1 MVGIPS
7 RKPAVEGG
15 GISDFDIIVGSDFHR
30 GFSRFFLLRE
40 MVLHCAELGKP
51 ASLLPG
57 GSVVMRSNAMRV
69 EDSSK
74 SKNPSV
80 IDGRGSCDLHR
91 KVADLSMGDLYYIF
105 LETLIKKDIKF
116 IFFLAT
122 RDSRGLELW
131 VHP

>member
-1 MVGIPS
+1 M
-7 RKPAVEGG
+7 EGG

-30 GFSRFFLLRE
+30 GFYRFFLLRE
-40 MVLHCAELGKP
+40 MVHCAELGKP
-51 ASLLPG
+51 VSLLSG

-74 SKNPSV
+74 SEKPS
-80 IDGRGSCDLHR
+80 DGRGSCDLYR

-105 LETLIKKDIKF
+105 LETVIKRIENSFFF
-116 IFFLAT
+116 IGT
-122 RDSRGLELW
+122 RDRGLELR

>member
-1 MVGIPS
+1 MV
-7 RKPAVEGG
+7 
-15 GISDFDIIVGSDFHR
+15 
-30 GFSRFFLLRE
+30 
-40 MVLHCAELGKP
+40 HCAELGKP
-51 ASLLPG
+51 VSLPLG

-74 SKNPSV
+74 SKEPSV

-105 LETLIKKDIKF
+105 LETLIKRIENS
-116 IFFLAT
+116 FFLFCT
-122 RDSRGLELW
+122 RDGGLELR

>member
-15 GISDFDIIVGSDFHR
+15 GIYDFDIIVGSDFHR

-40 MVLHCAELGKP
+40 MVHCAELGKP
-51 ASLLPG
+51 VSLPLG

-69 EDSSK
+69 EDSPK
-74 SKNPSV
+74 SKKPSV
-80 IDGRGSCDLHR
+80 IDGRGSCDPHR
-91 KVADLSMGDLYYIF
+91 RVADLSMGDLYYIF
-105 LETLIKKDIKF
+105 LETLIKRIENSF
-116 IFFLAT
+116 FFLCT
-122 RDSRGLELW
+122 RDRGLELR

>member
-40 MVLHCAELGKP
+40 MVHCAELGKP
-51 ASLLPG
+51 ASLLSG
-57 GSVVMRSNAMRV
+57 GSVVMRSNAMWV
-69 EDSSK
+69 GDSSE
-74 SKNPSV
+74 SKDPCV

-91 KVADLSMGDLYYIF
+91 KVVDLSMGDLYHIF
-105 LETLIKKDIKF
+105 LETLIKGI
-116 IFFLAT
+116 
-122 RDSRGLELW
+122 
-131 VHP
+131 